1 MRIMKDE
8 LIVKILNSNNMLEAT
23 KKVIANKGAS
33 DVDGIN
39 VEEIK
44 EYIKENWTRIR
55 TEIIE
60 RRYKPQPVLRVE
72 IPKANGGI
80 RKLGIPTV
88 MDRIIQQ
95 AIVQVVSPIMDK
107 EFSEFSYGF
116 RPGKRAE
123 MAIVKSLEYL
133 NDGYEWV
140 VDIDLEKFFDTVPQ
154 D

>member
-1 MRIMKDE
+1 MKDE
-8 LIVKILNSNNMLEAT
+8 SIVKILNSNNMLEAT
-23 KKVIANKGAS
+23 KKVIANKGTS
-33 DVDGIN
+33 GVDGIS